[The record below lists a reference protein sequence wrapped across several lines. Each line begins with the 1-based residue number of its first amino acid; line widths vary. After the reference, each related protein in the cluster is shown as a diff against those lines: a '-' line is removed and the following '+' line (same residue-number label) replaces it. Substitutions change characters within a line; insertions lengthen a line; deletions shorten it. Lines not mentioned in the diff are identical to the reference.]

1 MWSGCSHS
9 QDRAYPAVQHQSNN
23 VTPAPVVH
31 PANGIQI
38 NMVAPQDPEEL
49 RVGSYVNNNATL
61 QQKDLSCAYSVG
73 TSSLAPQRKTVG
85 VTAQTPLKQ
94 TSSPLQC
101 ALLKRNYRQG
111 RSSLDALSCEHIGT
125 QNLVHSRTPRY
136 QQQLTRPSPVQ
147 EIKPLTDVEIHDYIA
162 KEVKQYRRTQST
174 GNLPTSSDKVTQQ
187 YVEVQYVSS
196 AELGIAAL
204 GKALPV
210 DSSKGSKVNAE
221 FTQTSDCPTVPSER
235 YSTECLQ
242 LMRTVADTGTKNED
256 KSPVVFIS
264 RPGRTLGEL
273 TEKEHCNKP
282 KEESTSM
289 GLNINWNLKDLPKV
303 TGVSW
308 SPKHMTVKGEEDA
321 RLNPV
326 DNVGWTEDFD
336 SSQGVTYASVD
347 PQSSVIT
354 GNQLLVL
361 DENQDTFPYRR
372 KTSEDQHCHI
382 TDQEAIAHPIITSSV
397 DQIQIH
403 SVMSISTHQSELL
416 WDQASHQCVMEDALI
431 VYSQTD
437 LSLEVTEKIAN
448 VQELPLLPESKS
460 LAHALKLLKDQKYE
474 DISDYEEVSQVMTKL
489 PNTEHE
495 KCSFLPC
502 AENTQYEDV
511 SEDENPE
518 KKRLAQERFFP
529 ENNKEQSLSENEGH
543 GHVQAQV
550 KTESISEEK
559 LISLDTAKLW
569 TCPCFVETDDGFE
582 NVCPKCD
589 SETQL
594 GVQTNHLV
602 SCSPSYEDF
611 KDGNES
617 DDQMD
622 DFIVLPISITNIIF
636 EPENEIQDIPEIIVQ
651 DDSRSG
657 DKDGHRDMIP
667 TDCPV
672 PRPDTAS
679 ASYNMEVFDTVESF
693 LQAKA
698 AQFGNS
704 FEMASG
710 RSTPGHK
717 MGLEGDTHTPTRSRF
732 LSEPGDS
739 SETEDSCDYSASLPP
754 ETDDY
759 VSEHNEATNVQKGQ
773 GRRLDNGSCM
783 EKPSKLIEAK
793 ASSRN
798 VPLKTTRQTYS
809 KKQDIII
816 VDSDT
821 EDESD
826 QNSRRKAKR
835 KRSPSSDSMY
845 YGDAPWG
852 QQIGHPPET
861 LDSLYQTVKETEDVP
876 VPNRTEL
883 SHSTAASGKHLEN
896 KAGHKH
902 VQQDTN
908 RKNIK
913 SVIVL
918 DSDTE
923 DESDQNNEK
932 ENNRR
937 SISPAFMK
945 SAILSCITQKRH
957 SPEIV
962 DSEYGPTKEKLQE
975 MRSAERP
982 DLSLCEKN
990 AGQLIEAKVGSEYV
1004 QHKSNK
1010 QTTSRVKVFLESD
1023 IVAKKDNQ
1031 ISKEKATERTS
1042 PSFPKDSGIIS
1053 PQTNRQSTEIVNRL
1067 CGTAKTRPRKTILLS
1082 EQLPEKRLRPVDKK
1096 ADSTSGTC
1104 PVTPRFLVKSGHK
1117 NNLKLSKER
1126 VNRQGEDETPA
1137 PKTPT
1142 ATSKKKHSFE
1152 KKTLSK
1158 AQASII
1164 KPRPRRQARAGS
1176 SHPDRVPKQRRNSHD
1191 SATPLMKR
1199 AMSEAKHLTKARNRD
1214 IEREQRSN
1222 VGVGYKWL
1230 ESRKKVLTKTGSAS
1244 ERKR

>member
-1 MWSGCSHS
+1 MLSGCSHS
-9 QDRAYPAVQHQSNN
+9 QDRAYPAVQHQCNN

-31 PANGIQI
+31 PANGIQV

-85 VTAQTPLKQ
+85 VSAQTFPLRVQGCSGPLKQ

-101 ALLKRNYRQG
+101 ALLKRNCRQG
-111 RSSLDALSCEHIGT
+111 RSSLDALSCEHIVT

-136 QQQLTRPSPVQ
+136 QQDLTRPSPVH

-162 KEVKQYRRTQST
+162 KEVKHYRRTQST

-187 YVEVQYVSS
+187 YVEVQHVSS

-204 GKALPV
+204 GKAHPV

-235 YSTECLQ
+235 HSTEYLQ
-242 LMRTVADTGTKNED
+242 LMRTVAVTGTENED
-256 KSPVVFIS
+256 KSPVVLIS

-289 GLNINWNLKDLPKV
+289 ELNINWNLKDLPKV
-303 TGVSW
+303 TGGSW
-308 SPKHMTVKGEEDA
+308 SPKRMMVKEEEDA
-321 RLNPV
+321 RLNPD
-326 DNVGWTEDFD
+326 DNVGWTVDFD
-336 SSQGVTYASVD
+336 SLHGVTDASVD

-361 DENQDTFPYRR
+361 YENQDTFPNRR
-372 KTSEDQHCHI
+372 KTSEDQHFHI
-382 TDQEAIAHPIITSSV
+382 TDQEAIAHPLITSSV
-397 DQIQIH
+397 HKIQIH
-403 SVMSISTHQSELL
+403 SVMSISPNQSELL
-416 WDQASHQCVMEDALI
+416 WNQASHQCVMEDALP
-431 VYSQTD
+431 VHLQTD

-448 VQELPLLPESKS
+448 VQKLPLLPKSKS

-474 DISDYEEVSQVMTKL
+474 DISDYEDVSQVMTKL
-489 PNTEHE
+489 PNTGHE

-511 SEDENPE
+511 NEEENPE
-518 KKRLAQERFFP
+518 KKRLAQEIFFP
-529 ENNKEQSLSENEGH
+529 ENKEQSLSENEGH

-559 LISLDTAKLW
+559 LISLDTAKLC
-569 TCPCFVETDDGFE
+569 TCPCLVETDDGFE

-611 KDGNES
+611 EDGNES

-622 DFIVLPISITNIIF
+622 DFIVLPISITDIIF
-636 EPENEIQDIPEIIVQ
+636 ESENEIQDIPEIIVQ
-651 DDSRSG
+651 DDSKSG
-657 DKDGHRDMIP
+657 DKDGHLDMIP

-672 PRPDTAS
+672 PTPVTAS

-710 RSTPGHK
+710 RSTPEHK
-717 MGLEGDTHTPTRSRF
+717 MGLEGDTHTPNRSRF

-739 SETEDSCDYSASLPP
+739 ETEDSCDYSAPLPP

-759 VSEHNEATNVQKGQ
+759 ASEHNEATNVQKGQ
-773 GRRLDNGSCM
+773 SRRLDNGSFM
-783 EKPSKLIEAK
+783 EKPNKLIEAK

-798 VPLKTTRQTYS
+798 VQNKTIRQRYS

-826 QNSRRKAKR
+826 QNFRRKAKR
-835 KRSPSSDSMY
+835 KRSPSSGSMD

-861 LDSLYQTVKETEDVP
+861 LDSLYQTLKETEDLP

-902 VQQDTN
+902 VQQDTT

-913 SVIVL
+913 SVIIL

-923 DESDQNNEK
+923 DECDQNNEK

-975 MRSAERP
+975 MRSSAERP

-1010 QTTSRVKVFLESD
+1010 QTTSRIKVFLESD
-1023 IVAKKDNQ
+1023 NQ
-1031 ISKEKATERTS
+1031 ISKKKATERTP
-1042 PSFPKDSGIIS
+1042 PSFPKESGVIS

-1082 EQLPEKRLRPVDKK
+1082 EQLPERLRPLDKK
-1096 ADSTSGTC
+1096 ADSTTGTC
-1104 PVTPRFLVKSGHK
+1104 PVTPRHLVK
-1117 NNLKLSKER
+1117 NNLKLSKEL
-1126 VNRQGEDETPA
+1126 VNRQGKDETPA

-1142 ATSKKKHSFE
+1142 ATGKKKNSFE

-1164 KPRPRRQARAGS
+1164 KPRPRRQARPGS

-1214 IEREQRSN
+1214 IEREKRSN

-1230 ESRKKVLTKTGSAS
+1230 ESRKKV
-1244 ERKR
+1244 